1 MLTKP
6 YSQACAN
13 NRQPI
18 LGCLQTVFTVPQ
30 TILEIGS
37 GSGQHACYFA
47 QHLPHLTWQPSDRS
61 ENLPGIQLW
70 LDEVQLNNILPPIAL
85 DVVNQPWPMTALE
98 GVFTANTLHIMA
110 WPEVIGL
117 FKQLQR
123 YLLPGAYCY
132 IYGPFNYG
140 GQYTSASNAQFDQWL
155 KSRDPLSAIRD
166 FEAVVNLAQ
175 QAEMTL
181 VNDFTM
187 PANNRSLVFV
197 KRG

>member
-1 MLTKP
+1 MQTKP

-13 NRQPI
+13 NQQPI
-18 LGCLQTVFTVPQ
+18 LDYLQTVFTVSQ

-37 GSGQHACYFA
+37 GTGQHACYFA
-47 QHLPHLTWQPSDRS
+47 RHLPHLTWQPSDRS

-70 LDEVQLNNILPPIAL
+70 LDEAQLSNLLSPIAL
-85 DVVNQPWPMTALE
+85 DVANEPWPMTELE

-110 WPEVIGL
+110 WPEVICL
-117 FKQLQR
+117 FAQLQR
-123 YLLPGAYCY
+123 YLMPGAYCY

-155 KSRDPLSAIRD
+155 KSRDPLSGIRD
-166 FEAVVNLAQ
+166 FEAVVALAE
-175 QAEMTL
+175 QAGMAL
-181 VNDFTM
+181 VNDFAM